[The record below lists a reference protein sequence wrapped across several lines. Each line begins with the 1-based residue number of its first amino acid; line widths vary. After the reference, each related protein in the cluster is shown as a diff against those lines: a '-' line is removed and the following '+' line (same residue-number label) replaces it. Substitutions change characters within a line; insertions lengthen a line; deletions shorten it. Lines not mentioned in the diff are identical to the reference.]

1 MAKVEF
7 NSLMYKA
14 HDYYVAAGMTP
25 EGAAALEGNQYAE
38 SAGFIP
44 ERLEFLCVKRYK
56 EKGITYT
63 DDTYT
68 AKIDSGKISR
78 AEFLSPMGRHYGYG
92 LSQWTTSDR
101 KAGLYDLAKKK
112 GVSIADG
119 DMQLEYTVSELK
131 KRFPTT
137 FKMLCTTKNVKEASD
152 YVLEHYESPNG
163 WRSLSAIRADYSQ
176 QIYAEMTKKDKS
188 MGINNII
195 KKEREYGD
203 LPYMETGTNHQ
214 KFSTIVSKTGLAG
227 CQDQPWCATY
237 QFAMEL
243 EEFGKEEA
251 LKHWNM
257 TEKNYCGYSCF
268 STEAMFRKAG
278 KLGTTP
284 KIGALVIFRQSHMGR
299 VLSVDTKN
307 KTFESGE
314 GNTSNKKYDRN
325 GDSCAVKTYSWNDSK
340 IKSFC
345 YIDYGTDTK
354 DSGSTVKPTDTTAKT
369 DSNVLKGQKWLNK
382 NYGSTLKKYM
392 KETLA
397 EDGSYGEKSR
407 FAAVCVWKDLCN
419 RKYGA
424 KLDPSNKNFLDS
436 CKKAAKKATI
446 KQGASGTLVY
456 LVEFILS
463 AKGFYFGAMDAE
475 FGSGLSASVKSF
487 QKEKKLQPD
496 GVVGPDTWYKLF
508 N

>member
-1 MAKVEF
+1 MKV
-7 NSLMYKA
+7 NDYARKAYKA
-14 HDYYVAAGMTP
+14 YTAFGLTP
-25 EGAAALEGNQYAE
+25 EGACGLMGNQYAE
-38 SAGFIP
+38 SAGFVSN
-44 ERLEFLCVKRYK
+44 RLEFLCVKRYK
-56 EKGITYT
+56 EKGIVYT
-63 DDTYT
+63 DESYT
-68 AKIDSGKISR
+68 KYVDSGKISKT
-78 AEFLSPMGRHYGYG
+78 EFLSPLGRHYGYG

-101 KAGLYDLAKKK
+101 KSGLYELAKKK

-119 DMQLEYTVSELK
+119 DMQLEYTVLELK
-131 KRFPTT
+131 KKFPKT
-137 FKMLCTTKNVKEASD
+137 FKFLCTTKNVKEASD
-152 YVLEHYESPNG
+152 YVLEHYESPDG
-163 WRSLSAIRADYSQ
+163 WQSLSAIRADYSK
-176 QIYAEMTKKDKS
+176 QIYEEMTKKGDT
-188 MGINNII
+188 MGINNMIR
-195 KKEREYGD
+195 KEREYGNM
-203 LPYMETGTNHQ
+203 PYVETGTNHQ
-214 KFSTIVSKTGLAG
+214 KFSDIVNKAGLAG
-227 CQDQPWCATY
+227 CQNQAWCATY

-243 EEFGKEEA
+243 EEFGKAEA

-278 KLGTTP
+278 KLGSTP
-284 KIGALVIFRQSHMGR
+284 KVGSLIIFRQSHMGR

-354 DSGSTVKPTDTTAKT
+354 DSGSTAKPTETTAKT

-392 KETLA
+392 KETLS
-397 EDGSYGEKSR
+397 ENGSYGEKSR

-419 RKYGA
+419 RKYKT
-424 KLDPSNKNFLDS
+424 KLDPSNSNFLSS
-436 CKKAAKKATI
+436 CKKAAKKVVI
-446 KQGASGTLVY
+446 KKGTSGTFVY
-456 LVEFILS
+456 LIEFILS
-463 AKGFYFGAMDAE
+463 VKGYYTGAMDAS
-475 FGSGLSASVKSF
+475 FGSGLQAAVKAF
-487 QKEKKLQPD
+487 QRAVGLTAD
-496 GVVGPDTWYKLF
+496 GVVGAETWYKLF